1 MQELSL
7 EDLSQF
13 TNEEVRAVDTAE
25 LDKLIQEMREAEE
38 EYDRA
43 KAISSEKNAIREEKR
58 QLVLDTL
65 KACGKSKYHVDG
77 LGTASLVT
85 TMSVNTPKTVEEKRE
100 LFKYIRSQHGDD
112 ALMALLSINYQSLNS
127 FVRTELET
135 HKDDP
140 AFTVPGVGA
149 PKAETD
155 IRFRSEK
162 PKGKS

>member
-1 MQELSL
+1 MENLDL

-25 LDKLIQEMREAEE
+25 LDKLIAEMRQAES
-38 EYDRA
+38 EYDEA
-43 KAISSEKNAIREEKR
+43 KKIATEKNAIREEKR

-85 TMSVNTPKTVEEKRE
+85 VMSVNTPKTIDEKRE
-100 LFKYIRSQHGDD
+100 LFKYIRAQHGDD

-140 AFTVPGVGA
+140 AFIVPGVGA
-149 PKAETD
+149 PKSETD

-162 PKGKS
+162 AK

>member
-1 MQELSL
+1 METTHALDL

-25 LDKLIQEMREAEE
+25 LDSLIEEMRKAEE
-38 EYDRA
+38 EYDKA
-43 KAISSEKNAIREEKR
+43 KAVASDLGKVRDQKR

-85 TMSVNTPKTVEEKRE
+85 VMSVTTPKSLEEKRE
-100 LFKYIRSQHGDD
+100 LFKYIRTKHGDD
-112 ALMALLSINYQSLNS
+112 ALTALLSINYQSLNS

-140 AFTVPGVGA
+140 AFIVPGVGA

-162 PKGKS
+162 AK